1 MKAHRYLP
9 ALIFATAL
17 AAPACAAQVY
27 GYRAPDVRYE
37 RDFERRAYDNGFR
50 EGIEEARNDVRR
62 GRSFDMNR
70 HDEYRDADEGY
81 HRRDGDRDFYR
92 RVYRRGFEAGYRQ
105 TFDREA
111 GGYERGR
118 GFGGPVYQE
127 PRGPVFQE
135 PRVVTPGG
143 GYIASPAAQNGYRDG
158 FEVGRDDARDRN
170 SFDPI
175 RAKRYREG
183 DHDYDRR
190 YGDRDDYKRDY
201 RAAFQ
206 QGYREG
212 YERSR

>member
-27 GYRAPDVRYE
+27 GYRVPDVRYE
-37 RDFERRAYDNGFR
+37 RDFERRAYDNGSGG
-50 EGIEEARNDVRR
+50 GIEEARTDVRR
-62 GRSFDMNR
+62 GRWSDRNR
-70 HDEYRDADEGY
+70 HDESRDAEGGY

-143 GYIASPAAQNGYRDG
+143 GYIASPAAQHGHRDG
-158 FEVGRDDARDRN
+158 FEVGRGAARDRN

-175 RAKRYREG
+175 RANHYR
-183 DHDYDRR
+183 DDHHDYDRP
-190 YGDRDDYKRDY
+190 YLHP
-201 RAAFQ
+201 
-206 QGYREG
+206 
-212 YERSR
+212 